1 MGVRLIARGN
11 DQRYFVHL
19 RTSGTLPPWRYYQAG
34 FDVTR
39 DWAEIRLPFD
49 AFSASGAL
57 LRTTPRAQSIT
68 AIGIVAY
75 GRDHDAEIDVRE
87 PGFY

>member
-1 MGVRLIARGN
+1 MCSSDL
-11 DQRYFVHL
+11 L
-19 RTSGTLPPWRYYQAG
+19 LPWQYYQAG

-49 AFSASGAL
+49 AFAASGAL
-57 LRTTPRAQSIT
+57 LRTTPRAHSVT

-87 PGFY
+87 LGF